1 MMRKRIWIPGWLDK
15 ELTTLSNHK
24 NVGKDDLLLAAAI
37 LGYPKLTDMTAEQI
51 IAVLEKETL
60 R

>member
-24 NVGKDDLLLAAAI
+24 NVRKDDLLLAAAI
-37 LGYPKLTDMTAEQI
+37 LGWEKLKDMSAEQLI
-51 IAVLEKETL
+51 NLLEKETL
-60 R
+60 K